1 MRRSNAGPR
10 WRTVIC
16 MVDRLLAE
24 LELSPDEEASVRD
37 ALLRIAAARGTAG
50 RADLRRALTAYQD
63 ARVAGLCREGA
74 LELLIEALRRAA

>member
-1 MRRSNAGPR
+1 
-10 WRTVIC
+10 

-37 ALLRIAAARGTAG
+37 ALLRIAAARTTTG
-50 RADLRRALTAYQD
+50 RADFRRALTAYQD

-74 LELLIEALRRAA
+74 LELLLDALRRPA